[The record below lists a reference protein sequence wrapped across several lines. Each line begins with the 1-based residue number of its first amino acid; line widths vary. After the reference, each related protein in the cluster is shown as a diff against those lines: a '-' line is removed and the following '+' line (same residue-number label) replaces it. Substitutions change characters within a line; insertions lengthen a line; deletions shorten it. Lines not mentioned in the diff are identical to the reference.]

1 VKRVEDIESKFFLRM
16 VVDNKPGVLASIA
29 SVFGNNGV
37 GLEKVIQ
44 KNVKKDLAE
53 LVVVTDPVEEK
64 YLRDSIAILEGMS
77 IVKKIPALIRVY
89 GE

>member
-1 VKRVEDIESKFFLRM
+1 
-16 VVDNKPGVLASIA
+16 
-29 SVFGNNGV
+29 
-37 GLEKVIQ
+37 
-44 KNVKKDLAE
+44 VKKDLAE